1 MLPWQPHTTGSQGVK
16 RKKKLVPPSSD
27 VVFIFASLPLTAAVL
42 VPGDKRSRRND
53 CKRAYSFHIHVR
65 STDKFYNS
73 QCLTTLVICTTYN
86 TWDLMENRRNWHILI
101 PDMCGINLHTSPL
114 HNPYKYPIPYLHAMH
129 GVWEGDT
136 EIMNFSKTFNTM
148 YLSGFWIW
156 DDLGLTN
163 LREWMSIV

>member
-1 MLPWQPHTTGSQGVK
+1 MSSLSLLHYHWQLQYWCLETKEAGGMIVKEHIAFTYMYDQQTSSITHNALQHWWYALPIT
-16 RKKKLVPPSSD
+16 
-27 VVFIFASLPLTAAVL
+27 
-42 VPGDKRSRRND
+42 PG
-53 CKRAYSFHIHVR
+53 
-65 STDKFYNS
+65 
-73 QCLTTLVICTTYN
+73 
-86 TWDLMENRRNWHILI
+86 TWTENRRNWHILI

-114 HNPYKYPIPYLHAMH
+114 HNPYKYPIPHLHAMH

-156 DDLGLTN
+156 DDPGLTN